1 MAVTD
6 NLRSLVIAKLRWPE
20 SMVSDT
26 SALLRLDEEIEAGK
40 LHLARVCDLP
50 AGFDWDAEGAAEMR
64 TLLWNYVLYDESDAL
79 DEFDA
84 NFADLIQQHRE
95 HFFMPELSALL
106 DARESGGSDDD

>member
-1 MAVTD
+1 MTVSD
-6 NLRSLVIAKLRWPE
+6 SLRNLVMAKLRWPE
-20 SMVSDT
+20 SMVSDA

-40 LHLARVCDLP
+40 SHLARVCDLP
-50 AGFDWDAEGAAEMR
+50 DDFNWDAGSAVEMR

-95 HFFMPELSALL
+95 RYFMPELAALL
-106 DARESGGSDDD
+106 DGPESGGSDDD